1 MLALDRD
8 SAVAHQK
15 GLVKM
20 LLATPQSFRADIAP
34 LIGIVKMCVAIIPS
48 WAD

>member
-1 MLALDRD
+1 MVSLDRG

-20 LLATPQSFRADIAP
+20 LLAAPKTFRDHIGP
-34 LIGIVKMCVAIIPS
+34 LIAIIKMYVIIINF
-48 WAD
+48 